1 MLLQP
6 KTTKYKKIRKSNTLK
21 YNFKSKKLKF
31 GFIGLKAKN
40 SGMITSRQIEAA
52 RQAISRK
59 LNKKGKLWIKIF
71 PHLPITAK
79 PSQSRMGK
87 GKGNVS
93 HWAIKIKT
101 GQILFETCGIT
112 EQLAIIAFKAGKSKL
127 PVKTFICF

>member
-6 KTTKYKKIRKSNTLK
+6 KTIKYKKIRKSNTLK

-40 SGMITSRQIEAA
+40 SGIITSRQIEAA

-71 PHLPITAK
+71 PHLPITTK

-93 HWAIKIKT
+93 HWAVKIKT

-112 EQLAIIAFKAGKSKL
+112 EQLAIVAFKAGKSKL